1 MKFSIKNFFSKYDQT
16 RRKMWICSH
25 LLKKP
30 LMENFTF
37 CAVRY
42 FQYRYNYKQTQF
54 WVNRL
59 RCYRRFFLE
68 SWYLDYLG
76 QVNVRFCYRCSQE
89 NYFWWV
95 GRSIGKIIVFVSFR
109 VGTSQ
114 NKNIA
119 NRVKEICAIISN
131 IISNHYIISN
141 IISINTNYIWNRS
154 HLLTPWFNN
163 VKSTKVLF
171 FMYTVVI
178 LKKKIMLEEI

>member
-42 FQYRYNYKQTQF
+42 FQYLYNYKQTQF

-59 RCYRRFFLE
+59 RCYRWFFLQ

-76 QVNVRFCYRCSQE
+76 QVNVRFCYRGSQE
-89 NYFWWV
+89 NSFWWV
-95 GRSIGKIIVFVSFR
+95 GRSIGQSLY
-109 VGTSQ
+109 
-114 NKNIA
+114 
-119 NRVKEICAIISN
+119 
-131 IISNHYIISN
+131 YIKYYKKY
-141 IISINTNYIWNRS
+141 INTNYIWNRS

-163 VKSTKVLF
+163 VKSTKV

>member
-37 CAVRY
+37 CVVRY
-42 FQYRYNYKQTQF
+42 FQYLYNYKQTQF

-59 RCYRRFFLE
+59 RCYRWFFLQ

-76 QVNVRFCYRCSQE
+76 QVNVRFCYRGSQE

-109 VGTSQ
+109 VETSK

-141 IISINTNYIWNRS
+141 IIRNISTQITYEIDHISWLHDSTMSNPLRFLCI
-154 HLLTPWFNN
+154 LL
-163 VKSTKVLF
+163 
-171 FMYTVVI
+171 
-178 LKKKIMLEEI
+178 